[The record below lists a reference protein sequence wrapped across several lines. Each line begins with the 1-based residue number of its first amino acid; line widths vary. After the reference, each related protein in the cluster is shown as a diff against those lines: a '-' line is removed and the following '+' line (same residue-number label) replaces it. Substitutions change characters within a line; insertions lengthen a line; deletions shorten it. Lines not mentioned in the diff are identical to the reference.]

1 MAGIVIDKRAW
12 NKISKKYHKD
22 LISISKSIQDK
33 QKDLNR
39 NAEQESIKA
48 MQEYGL
54 KVHPINENDMDLWRN
69 EVQKMAPELRGNI
82 IPEQIYDKVIELTQ

>member
-1 MAGIVIDKRAW
+1 MVNVA
-12 NKISKKYHKD
+12 
-22 LISISKSIQDK
+22 KSIQDK
-33 QKDLNR
+33 QKSLNR

-54 KVHPINENDMDLWRN
+54 KVHSLNENDINLWRN